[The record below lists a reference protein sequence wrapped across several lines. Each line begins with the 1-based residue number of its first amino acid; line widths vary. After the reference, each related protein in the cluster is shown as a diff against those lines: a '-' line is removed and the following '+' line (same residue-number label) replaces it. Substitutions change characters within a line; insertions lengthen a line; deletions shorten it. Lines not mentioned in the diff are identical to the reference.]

1 MGNIFKTEQEMKEGG
16 LPFELPIYGNEPLPD
31 NAPKTEFFQ
40 EEVEEE
46 EAPFAV

>member
-1 MGNIFKTEQEMKEGG
+1 MIETIQTIE
-16 LPFELPIYGNEPLPD
+16 ELEKPELVNEALPD
-31 NAPKTEFFQ
+31 KVKTEFFQ